1 MRHIASDRSQKGQG
15 RRGGPFYHKRLGCH
29 DSGKEETGTGFVPF
43 RSDREIRALL
53 SISYSLFEPFSQMR
67 ILIAGTY

>member
-1 MRHIASDRSQKGQG
+1 MRHIASGRSQKGQG
-15 RRGGPFYHKRLGCH
+15 RRGGPSYHKRLGCH

-43 RSDREIRALL
+43 RSAREIRALL